1 MTVVYV
7 LRHHWVRKG
16 GFELLSMA
24 LHCGT
29 SAGIERL
36 SERETCRL
44 PSLQKHPKT
53 SRYMRGRITGT
64 AECCPLA
71 TSQPDALSR

>member
-44 PSLQKHPKT
+44 PSCDLLNPEF
-53 SRYMRGRITGT
+53 R
-64 AECCPLA
+64 A
-71 TSQPDALSR
+71 DASADLS